1 MLKKQKQQ
9 PDNEAKNG
17 HDVKER
23 KEQMSRQII
32 FLEFLQTNIAQ
43 IAKAPRS
50 NASIIACSIG
60 AIFLPN
66 KEQTNKGY
74 LYA

>member
-9 PDNEAKNG
+9 PYNEARNG

-23 KEQMSRQII
+23 KEQMSRQIS

-43 IAKAPRS
+43 IAKAPRI
-50 NASIIACSIG
+50 NASIITWSIG
-60 AIFLPN
+60 AIFLP
-66 KEQTNKGY
+66 KIEQTNKGY